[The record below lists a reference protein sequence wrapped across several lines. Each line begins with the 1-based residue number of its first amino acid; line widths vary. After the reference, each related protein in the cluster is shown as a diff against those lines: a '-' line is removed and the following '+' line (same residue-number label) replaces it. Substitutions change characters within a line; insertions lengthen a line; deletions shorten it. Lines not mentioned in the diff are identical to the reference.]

1 MAQLREHGTEIW
13 KYLDG
18 KHLEALEVSLATKTA
33 ALSYTGVVENWRIRH
48 RIKISHVGLVL
59 CLSEGPQLY
68 EDDKPHPCATLECWI
83 DPFKLVSQRP
93 SEAVS
98 AALQGQYERWQPKAQ
113 YHFVTEPTLDDVH
126 KLCLQLR
133 SEAKDERILF
143 HYNGHG
149 VPRPTITGEIYLF
162 SENFTHYVQLSLF
175 ELQSWLGTPSAFVF
189 DCSNAGLIVSSFLEF
204 AERRDKLNSTSN
216 TNLDQA
222 EDKKLGNDKDGW
234 KKELKSFSES
244 IIFASC
250 GAEETLPTNPY
261 FPADI
266 LTSCLTTPI
275 QMAFRWLLPRSLVSG
290 VRLEMLDRI
299 PGKLND
305 KKTML
310 GELNWVFTAVTD
322 CIAWNSLP
330 RALFHRLFRQD
341 LLVASLFR
349 NFLLAERILKS
360 LNCTP
365 ITHPR
370 LPSMSHH
377 PLWHAW
383 DYMMELC
390 LSQLPSLLST
400 DEKTGPGKDYLEDN
414 GPCKNEEIT
423 RDIIL
428 GERMNT
434 SASYISI
441 PFFEHQL
448 SAFETYLMIESEKP
462 TVPEQLPIVL
472 QVLLSQNHRKR
483 ALNLIARFLESGD
496 WAVDLVLSVGVFPYI
511 LKLLQSSSLELRKEL
526 VFIWGKIICQD
537 RSCVA
542 DLVREKGHI
551 YMLDFLDTDEEE
563 AYESQVMALFMLS
576 VVSGFAPKK
585 LIESRAL
592 DTVISKTVFSKDAR
606 VRRWSFLFFSKFIKN
621 CPPIAQELFENDDF
635 IRTTLTVL
643 RSDES
648 PANRASVLYFFEF
661 LPPGMPFQ
669 LELYEDFLLIRDLG
683 VDLGNIA
690 LGFIISIIEE
700 KSDDAS
706 PLVRRE
712 VVKLTARTIKSLH
725 DGDPNI
731 VGYCMEKNLVEDP
744 LGTFLLQVLLYLSGD
759 PQIEVS
765 SFASEVYKDLTETF
779 FRNERQTIKEGETKP
794 SSGNCNS
801 SCSSFTPDIKNA
813 SLPRVVSLEGIAQ
826 QMEAFKIRSTTDDD
840 DVDYNVID
848 NESQNGDKQ
857 SQHIGN
863 AWRLPSLY
871 DWSQGEI
878 MNLRIS
884 ESIKGDRSPQSIFES
899 LYNSNKQMVYLP
911 EILDEGYLLSD
922 NSVYIHQHHVESL
935 QEHLTLDLGG
945 SPITCLKFSPMC
957 SQLIVGTRNGEWS
970 EWNPE
975 SGTQQLSA
983 SCGNREICAMRVI
996 GEAGGRITS
1005 YTRYALLTAC
1015 SDSTIMLWR
1024 VDRYNQDIRMAF
1036 SCRCWSQFDD
1046 MEENID
1052 YSKAYISKKFAIS
1065 WEPYHARIATNRR
1078 NPGVIRFWDLPQ
1090 EMCFARCRVPLDSCI
1105 NSLTWT
1111 GSIANM
1117 GPQCLFGGTDNGSL
1131 FTVDMRTKNSIDSI
1145 PIEQSIHN
1153 DAIIRVLGQSS
1164 STGGHL
1170 LSASKDGVVCVWD
1183 PRKLS
1188 TELEAA
1194 TTLQLGQ
1201 VGFLAAHTCL
1211 PLFACRTTENNVDIF
1226 NTQGELLKSLEI
1238 SGCAEEKS
1246 RVNWITFDIEQPY
1259 IGIGQENSIVSI
1271 YSSNKAQK

>member
-13 KYLDG
+13 KYLDE

-33 ALSYTGVVENWRIRH
+33 GLSYTGVVENWRIRH
-48 RIKISHVGLVL
+48 RVKISSVGLVL

-68 EDDKPHPCATLECWI
+68 EEGKPNPCATLECWI
-83 DPFKLVSQRP
+83 DPLKLGSQRP
-93 SEAVS
+93 SEVVS

-113 YHFVTEPTLDDVH
+113 YHLVAEPTLDDVH

-133 SEAKDERILF
+133 SEAKDERVLF

-149 VPRPTITGEIYLF
+149 VPRPTATGEIYLF

-189 DCSNAGLIVSSFLEF
+189 DCSNAGLILSSFLEF
-204 AERRDKLNSTSN
+204 AKKRDKLSPTSN
-216 TNLDQA
+216 AVLDEVNDIQV
-222 EDKKLGNDKDGW
+222 GNEKEGW
-234 KKELKSFSES
+234 KNELKSFSDS

-275 QMAFRWLLPRSLVSG
+275 QMAFRWFLPRSLVSG

-299 PGKLND
+299 PGKVND
-305 KKTML
+305 KKTMF

-330 RALFHRLFRQD
+330 RALFHKLFRQD

-365 ITHPR
+365 ITNPQ
-370 LPSMSHH
+370 LPPMNHH
-377 PLWHAW
+377 RLWHAW

-390 LSQLPSLLST
+390 LAQLPSLLST
-400 DEKTGPGKDYLEDN
+400 DEKKGTEKDYFDDENLRN
-414 GPCKNEEIT
+414 NEEIR

-448 SAFETYLMIESEKP
+448 SAFETWLTIESEKP

-483 ALNLIARFLESGD
+483 ALTLIGRFLELGD
-496 WAVDLVLSVGVFPYI
+496 WAVDLTLSVGVFPYI
-511 LKLLQSSSLELRKEL
+511 LKLLQSSSMELKKEL

-563 AYESQVMALFMLS
+563 AYESQVMALFILS

-592 DTVISKTVFSKDAR
+592 DTVMSKAVFSKDTR
-606 VRRWSFLFFSKFIKN
+606 VRRWSFLFFSKFMKN
-621 CPPIAQELFENDDF
+621 YPPIAEELFENDDF

-643 RSDES
+643 RSDEA
-648 PANRASVLYFFEF
+648 PANRASVLYFLEF

-712 VVKLTARTIKSLH
+712 VVKLTARTIKTLY
-725 DGDPNI
+725 DGDPKK
-731 VGYCMEKNLVEDP
+731 VGYSMERNLVEDP

-765 SFASEVYKDLTETF
+765 SFASEIYRDLAETS
-779 FRNERQTIKEGETKP
+779 FRNERQGIQGRETK
-794 SSGNCNS
+794 SISENYDGS
-801 SCSSFTPDIKNA
+801 AKSFIPDIKNA

-826 QMEAFKIRSTTDDD
+826 QMEAFKIHSTMDDD
-840 DVDYNVID
+840 DVDYNDIEI
-848 NESQNGDKQ
+848 NSQNGEKQ

-884 ESIKGDRSPQSIFES
+884 ESLKGGQSPQSIFEN
-899 LYNSNKQMVYLP
+899 LYNQNKQMVYLP
-911 EILDEGYLLSD
+911 DIIDEGYLLSD
-922 NSVYIHQHHVESL
+922 KPVYVRWHHMENL
-935 QEHLTLDLGG
+935 QEQVTIDLGG
-945 SPITCLKFSPMC
+945 SPVTCVKFSPMC
-957 SQLIVGTRNGEWS
+957 SQLIIGTRNGEWS

-975 SGTQQLSA
+975 NGIQQLTA
-983 SCGNREICAMRVI
+983 SCGDREICAMRVI

-1005 YTRYALLTAC
+1005 YTRYVLLTAC

-1024 VDRYNQDIRMAF
+1024 VDRYNQDIRMVF

-1052 YSKAYISKKFAIS
+1052 YSKANISKKFAMS
-1065 WEPYHARIATNRR
+1065 WEPYSARIATNRR

-1131 FTVDMRTKNSIDSI
+1131 FTVDLRTQNSIESV
-1145 PIEQSIHN
+1145 PIENSIHN
-1153 DAIIRVLGQSS
+1153 DAIVRVLGQAS

-1188 TELEAA
+1188 TGLE
-1194 TTLQLGQ
+1194 TISTLQLGQ
-1201 VGFLAAHTCL
+1201 VGFLSAHTCL
-1211 PLFACRTTENNVDIF
+1211 PMFACRTTESNVDIF
-1226 NTQGELLKSLEI
+1226 NTK
-1238 SGCAEEKS
+1238 
-1246 RVNWITFDIEQPY
+1246 
-1259 IGIGQENSIVSI
+1259 ENSVVSI
-1271 YSSNKAQK
+1271 YSSNKA